1 MIDTCTIKTTNQDI
15 QKVNMLAY
23 LLSYVGFMT
32 LTLSMSLTPILANTI
47 HVDHSVIQIAMSLS
61 FFMFSM
67 SAVIF
72 ATLSDIFTARKVL
85 VVAQCVSITGL
96 ILLSICHD
104 VYSMYMGFVMLG
116 IGTGCYASI
125 SRAIISRNATDKTH
139 MKRAFAVMSCCIIIA
154 PVISTYLAL
163 VFIPISWRMAYVIMA
178 IIEISLMLY
187 SLPTLRTDAKKQV
200 LILKT
205 DILSGFKH
213 ALSQP
218 TYVLNIITVAVL
230 FSFYLGVLMSS
241 FKGLIIDDFK
251 LPISYFT
258 VLFLAASLIYILGIF
273 SYRYKSQ
280 VSYKKRYNLG
290 ILLIIFIATVY
301 YTFAQT
307 TAIHI
312 IPPLH
317 IICYLIG
324 FLAPLATGNAMATI
338 SKGHG
343 SAAAMVTFAVSF
355 CMAIWEYLRAHLQ
368 LSDYNFILLAL
379 WVTLGMVT
387 TLKIIGLI
395 IDSRTNQNQSI

>member
-1 MIDTCTIKTTNQDI
+1 MIDTSTIKTTNKDV

-32 LTLSMSLTPILANTI
+32 LTLSMSLTPLLANTI
-47 HVDHSVIQIAMSLS
+47 HVNHSTTQIAMSLS
-61 FFMFSM
+61 FFMFSI

-85 VVAQCVSITGL
+85 FIAQCLSITGL
-96 ILLSICHD
+96 ILLSISHD
-104 VYSMYMGFVMLG
+104 IYSMYIGFVIVG

-125 SRAIISRNATDKTH
+125 SRAIISRNSTDKIQ
-139 MKRAFAVMSCCIIIA
+139 MKSAIAVISCCIIIA

-163 VFIPISWRMAYVIMA
+163 VFIPISWRLAYVIMA
-178 IIEISLMLY
+178 IIEISLLLY

-241 FKGLIIDDFK
+241 FKGLIIDEFK

-258 VLFLAASLIYILGIF
+258 ILFLATSLIYILGIF
-273 SYRYKSQ
+273 S
-280 VSYKKRYNLG
+280 
-290 ILLIIFIATVY
+290 
-301 YTFAQT
+301 
-307 TAIHI
+307 
-312 IPPLH
+312 
-317 IICYLIG
+317 
-324 FLAPLATGNAMATI
+324 
-338 SKGHG
+338 
-343 SAAAMVTFAVSF
+343 
-355 CMAIWEYLRAHLQ
+355 
-368 LSDYNFILLAL
+368 
-379 WVTLGMVT
+379 
-387 TLKIIGLI
+387 
-395 IDSRTNQNQSI
+395 